1 MDASKFV
8 RVAVNI
14 PVLNGEFDYCVP
26 DALDGKVVPGCL
38 VEVPFN
44 TRAIQGVVTRF
55 VDIPEVADPKPV
67 TSLVDPI
74 PVVTAQQLELAT
86 WMAEETLTPIC
97 QCIDLMLPPG
107 LASQADTLFENISN
121 DESLRGLD
129 QTETRI
135 MQQLLNRGNLRLH
148 QLERAIPHVSL
159 QGSLRKLQAAG
170 RITSRSV
177 LMPPRVRPKF
187 VRTAALACSHETM
200 ERAKK
205 SLSIFPAVQV
215 RRQRALE
222 YLADEP
228 LPVEVTWVYAASGC
242 NMDDLIVLQ
251 ELDLIALNETE
262 VWRDPLKKVVPIDQ
276 PAPELTVDQQN
287 AWQAILPVL
296 KKANCGDETRPILL
310 RGVTGSGKTE
320 LYMRA
325 VEETLLCGRQAIILV
340 PEISLT
346 PLAVQRFLSRFPGQ
360 VGLIHS
366 KLTPGERYDTWR
378 RARAGVLPVIIG
390 PRSALFAPLK
400 NIGLIVV
407 DECHDDSY
415 FQDDFPPVYSAL
427 RAAQKMMRLNQASL
441 IMGSATPDVTQ
452 LYNARQGNWDYMVL
466 KNRIVF
472 RSSGPSTGSGN
483 DPSTG
488 SGNDPSTGSGN
499 VNPAAEPVEA
509 IPAPTQATPIPPAE
523 PIEAA
528 SIHQQANL
536 NPPAEPV
543 NAAFIPQSI
552 NTTPPAEPVEAVEG
566 GLPPVEIVDM
576 REELKAGTRSMFSRA
591 LQTSIQKVLDA
602 NEQAIIFLNRRGTS
616 TFIFC
621 YDCGHTIRCP
631 RCEIPLTLHTS
642 DNTLFCHHCGYKRN
656 LPRQC
661 PNCTSERIR
670 HFGTGTERVENEL
683 KLQFPSARVLR
694 WDAETTKERDAHE
707 IILGHFTAHHAD
719 ILVGTQMVAKG
730 HDFPLVTLVGILLA
744 ETGLNMPDYRSPERT
759 FQLITQVAGR
769 AGRRDKGGRV
779 ILQTYLPEHYA
790 IQSAA
795 AYDLDSFYNF
805 EIAQRQRL
813 HYPPFTRLARII
825 FQNLDEESC
834 RIQAEKTRET
844 VINRIMEYDLTA
856 TSASGALPCFFA
868 REGGYYRY
876 QIIIRSPD
884 PVRVLRGIPLKNA
897 RIQIDPVDLL

>member
-1 MDASKFV
+1 MDVSKYV

-14 PVLNGEFDYCVP
+14 PVLNGEFDYNVP
-26 DALDGKVVPGCL
+26 DTLEGKVVPGCL

-44 TRAIQGVVTRF
+44 NRAIQGVVTRF

-74 PVVTAQQLELAT
+74 PVVTSHQLELAA
-86 WMAEETLTPIC
+86 WMADETLTPIC

-107 LASQADTLFENISN
+107 LASQADTLYENIST
-121 DESLRGLD
+121 DESVRGLD

-135 MQQLLNRGNLRLH
+135 MQQLLNRGSLRLH

-159 QGSLRKLQAAG
+159 QGSLRKLQSAG

-205 SLSIFPAVQV
+205 NLSIFPAVQT

-262 VWRDPLKKVVPIDQ
+262 VWRDPLKKVVPLNQ

-296 KKANCGDETRPILL
+296 SKANCGDETRPILL

-320 LYMRA
+320 LYLRA
-325 VEETLLCGRQAIILV
+325 VEETLLCGRQAIVLV

-400 NIGLIVV
+400 NIGLVVV

-415 FQDDFPPVYSAL
+415 YQDDFPPVYSAL
-427 RAAQKMMRLNQASL
+427 RTAQKMVRLNQSAL
-441 IMGSATPDVTQ
+441 IMGSATPDITQ
-452 LYNARQGNWDYMVL
+452 LYNARQGNWDYLVL
-466 KNRIVF
+466 KNRIAF
-472 RSSGPSTGSGN
+472 TAPPSTN
-483 DPSTG
+483 ATHI
-488 SGNDPSTGSGN
+488 
-499 VNPAAEPVEA
+499 PASEPVDTVP
-509 IPAPTQATPIPPAE
+509 ISSQTTPIPPAE
-523 PIEAA
+523 P
-528 SIHQQANL
+528 
-536 NPPAEPV
+536 AEV
-543 NAAFIPQSI
+543 
-552 NTTPPAEPVEAVEG
+552 VEG
-566 GLPPVEIVDM
+566 GLPPVEVVDM
-576 REELKAGTRSMFSRA
+576 REELKAGSRSMFSRS

-683 KLQFPSARVLR
+683 KLQFPSARILR

-759 FQLITQVAGR
+759 FQLITQVSGR
-769 AGRRDKGGRV
+769 AGRREKGGRV

-790 IQSAA
+790 IRSSA

-834 RIQAEKTRET
+834 RIQAEKTREA